1 MFGYRCNIVLTL
13 TRQDRGKK
21 PWMGANEVSWYV
33 NSPAGTAIQL
43 VTTIHVAVVQTTPSV
58 FSLVFLGF

>member
-1 MFGYRCNIVLTL
+1 
-13 TRQDRGKK
+13 
-21 PWMGANEVSWYV
+21 MGADEVSWYV

-58 FSLVFLGF
+58 FPLVF